1 MPMKL
6 PPETSRR
13 PALSMTGNICSC
25 VVHTKLAA
33 GPEVAKRLDALPGV
47 EVHAGAEFDKLVVT
61 VEDTP
66 DQFAAD
72 TIGDLNQVPG
82 VINAMLTYHYG
93 GDDIA
98 IA

>member
-1 MPMKL
+1 MKL
-6 PPETSRR
+6 PSEPLRR
-13 PALSMTGNICSC
+13 PALNMTGNICSC
-25 VVHTKLAA
+25 VVHTKVAA
-33 GPEVAKRLDALPGV
+33 GPGVAKRLDALPGV
-47 EVHAGAEFDKLVVT
+47 EVHAGAELDKLVVT

-82 VINAMLTYHYG
+82 VINATLVYHYG

-98 IA
+98 VA